1 MFFVLDYMSIRW
13 RTHQYVQ
20 NSFYEHQSHC
30 AVVLVSAEA
39 FAGKMMLL
47 HAFAICLLLHHYC
60 RQTIRKEGLVGW
72 LVLSSKYSFRFK
84 KCCWIIQHKC
94 TTGNHHLIGSF
105 CEFITSSMEALD
117 YPTTPGQ
124 GRTSDLIGTW
134 ISLIGPSHGVIS
146 MGTSH
151 IFKVRCSS
159 PPCRFFAKTFDFP
172 LHNSLFS
179 WLVMDEQVMFI
190 WYSHVYVHGTHVFLL
205 IYL

>member
-1 MFFVLDYMSIRW
+1 MSSLFSLYVLCIRL
-13 RTHQYVQ
+13 
-20 NSFYEHQSHC
+20 YEHKMEDSPIRPEFFLWTSISLRRRSC
-30 AVVLVSAEA
+30 FCRSFCKKDNA
-39 FAGKMMLL
+39 FACFCHMPLV
-47 HAFAICLLLHHYC
+47 ASCFYC

-117 YPTTPGQ
+117 YPTPPGQ

-146 MGTSH
+146 MGTSN
-151 IFKVRCSS
+151 IFKVT
-159 PPCRFFAKTFDFP
+159 FFRENF
-172 LHNSLFS
+172 
-179 WLVMDEQVMFI
+179 WLSHTQFI
-190 WYSHVYVHGTHVFLL
+190 VL
-205 IYL
+205 